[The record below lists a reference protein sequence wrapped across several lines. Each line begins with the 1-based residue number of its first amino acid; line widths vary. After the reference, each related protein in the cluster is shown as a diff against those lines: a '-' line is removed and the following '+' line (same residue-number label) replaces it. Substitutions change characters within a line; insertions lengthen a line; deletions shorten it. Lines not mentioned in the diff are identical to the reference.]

1 MKLVQ
6 FASAVAL
13 LGAGVNASAWWNYK
27 TVAEYEPTSNSIV
40 KHEGTPVGE
49 EIKYEGLTLY
59 VTKPKG
65 KKADKAVLY
74 ITDVFGIQLAQNKLL
89 ADSFARAGFVTMAP
103 DLFDGVPAPEDLNK
117 PGFNSTAF
125 LAKYNA
131 GVTDPKLA
139 TSIKYLREVLGAKVV
154 GGTGYCYGGRYSF
167 RFAAKGKGL
176 DAAFAAHPSLLED
189 GEIVAATKPAG
200 IAAAVPSAAMPQRA
214 SCSRPIFPSRS
225 RSTLAP
231 RTASASAQTCQTPS
245 RSSRRRPPSSR
256 PSGGS
261 TPGCRHQGASV
272 ACISITAEWVP
283 VRYKLRRHCPSKLLL
298 LPH

>member
-27 TVAEYEPTSNSIV
+27 TVAEYEPMSDSIV

-49 EIKYEGLTLY
+49 EVKYEGLTLY

-89 ADSFARAGFVTMAP
+89 ADSFARAGFVTVAP

-139 TSIKYLREVLGAKVV
+139 TSIKYLREVLGAK
-154 GGTGYCYGGRYSF
+154 
-167 RFAAKGKGL
+167 GKGL

-200 IAAAVPSAAMPQRA
+200 IAAAENDSL
-214 SCSRPIFPSRS
+214 F
-225 RSTLAP
+225 ST
-231 RTASASAQTCQTPS
+231 
-245 RSSRRRPPSSR
+245 
-256 PSGGS
+256 
-261 TPGCRHQGASV
+261 
-272 ACISITAEWVP
+272 E
-283 VRYKLRRHCPSKLLL
+283 RRHAAEGLLQQADIPFQVSL
-298 LPH
+298 YSGTSHGFGVRANVSDPQQKFAKEAAFFQAVRWFNAWM

>member
-27 TVAEYEPTSNSIV
+27 TVAEYEPTSDSIV

-49 EIKYEGLTLY
+49 EVKYEGLTLY
-59 VTKPKG
+59 VTRPKG

-89 ADSFARAGFVTMAP
+89 ADSFARAGFVTVAP

-139 TSIKYLREVLGAKVV
+139 TSIKYLRDVLGAKVV

-167 RFAAKGKGL
+167 RFAAEGKGL

-200 IAAAVPSAAMPQRA
+200 IAAAENDSL
-214 SCSRPIFPSRS
+214 F
-225 RSTLAP
+225 ST
-231 RTASASAQTCQTPS
+231 
-245 RSSRRRPPSSR
+245 
-256 PSGGS
+256 
-261 TPGCRHQGASV
+261 
-272 ACISITAEWVP
+272 E
-283 VRYKLRRHCPSKLLL
+283 RRHAAEGLLQQADIPFQISL
-298 LPH
+298 YSGTSHGFGVRANVSDPQQKFAKEAAFFQAVRWFNAWM

>member
-200 IAAAVPSAAMPQRA
+200 IAAAGKPKP
-214 SCSRPIFPSRS
+214 PITPITLFLLHRLTATENDSLF
-225 RSTLAP
+225 ST
-231 RTASASAQTCQTPS
+231 
-245 RSSRRRPPSSR
+245 
-256 PSGGS
+256 
-261 TPGCRHQGASV
+261 
-272 ACISITAEWVP
+272 E
-283 VRYKLRRHCPSKLLL
+283 RRHAAEGLLQQADIPFQVSL
-298 LPH
+298 YSGTSHGFGVRANVSDPQQKFAKEAAFFQAVRWFNAWM